1 MTSGKIFL
9 FIKSTLL
16 DGPIFKENNFLLNQ
30 IDILG
35 RIQLA
40 VGSPACHNKM
50 KIFTK
55 TPLMQFDSS
64 VSRYIA
70 LHN

>member
-35 RIQLA
+35 RIQ
-40 VGSPACHNKM
+40 
-50 KIFTK
+50 
-55 TPLMQFDSS
+55 
-64 VSRYIA
+64 
-70 LHN
+70 